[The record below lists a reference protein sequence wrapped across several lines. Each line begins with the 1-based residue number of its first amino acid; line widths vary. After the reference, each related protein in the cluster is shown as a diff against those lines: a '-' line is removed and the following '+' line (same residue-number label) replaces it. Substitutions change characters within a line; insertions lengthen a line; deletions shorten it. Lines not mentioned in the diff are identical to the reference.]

1 MNNKRILILF
11 VLMFTFSLRTL
22 YLVLTKQIGELEN
35 WRVSFSII
43 GFLFFTAL
51 LTFKVWQMKK
61 K

>member
-1 MNNKRILILF
+1 
-11 VLMFTFSLRTL
+11 MFTFSLRTL